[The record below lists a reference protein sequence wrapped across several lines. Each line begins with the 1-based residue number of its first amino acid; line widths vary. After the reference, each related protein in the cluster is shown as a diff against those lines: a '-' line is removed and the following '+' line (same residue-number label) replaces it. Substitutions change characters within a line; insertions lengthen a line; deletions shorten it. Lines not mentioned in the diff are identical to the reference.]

1 MRHFKHIHAVRT
13 ALLFS
18 GALAFAPLARS
29 AYGTVDGC
37 TAAAGTITTDS
48 TQQCLLSGSATLVA
62 FPGGDAVIPPGYQ
75 LGYILTSTNGLHIE
89 QVGPDPVFTVS
100 GVNIWRIHSI
110 VYDPNTLDFAAI
122 LDLDHLYQL
131 QDLLVQGG
139 GSICASLN
147 TGGAGT
153 KTTTCENTCTANAG
167 SISALN
173 PDQCLVEGEA
183 QLEATPDGNANVPD
197 GFSVLHVLTS
207 GPDLIILAV
216 GVEPSFTVNAAGPF
230 AIHTLVY
237 DPATLDLS
245 GIVFGETS
253 AFEIVALLQQGGGP
267 VCGSLDATGAQFQV
281 ADCAPVCEAFAG
293 TLTPVASEVCL
304 VDGNA
309 ELDAVPNSDAVVP
322 DGYSIAYILA
332 RANGIIENVEPVTL
346 FAWPLTGEY
355 VIHTL
360 VYDPFTL
367 DPFQVV
373 LGVTTVDGINASL
386 IQGGGTICGSLDL
399 TGAQFTVIECGTPCD
414 ADAGADANVVLCT
427 DRPPLALGTLLN
439 GDAGGVWTDPANQPF
454 SGSFNPATDVAGAYI
469 YIVGATEECAG
480 DSAIVTV
487 TLTTAPDA
495 GVSSLIEV
503 CDSGAPF
510 SCIAALGG
518 DPETNGTWTGPNG
531 APFSGSFNPA
541 IDLPGVYTYVV
552 AGTAPCQS
560 SSATLMIIVQNC
572 CTAGE
577 SAEITVCFTD
587 PPILLF
593 DLLGGDPCTS
603 GAWTTPDGQAF
614 SGVLNPSTDASGI
627 YTYTV
632 PGDPGQ
638 PPFTAALTVNV
649 IECANPCIGAAGED
663 VTVEL
668 CDNGSLYEL
677 FPLLGGSPV
686 AGGSWF
692 STAFNEPFF
701 DGFYDSMI
709 DQGGVFGYVASG
721 GPDCDPDTAYVT
733 VVEFQCLGPC
743 ATSSPDAGIG
753 GDVVRCDVDPPTEL
767 FDLLLGT
774 PDAGGTWTGPTGDPF
789 PGLFSPLSD
798 APGVYV
804 YTVFDL
810 PDCLPDTTQLNVM
823 VVPCDGPQQ
832 AAHPERTDGAPI
844 TSSAVVKPAVFMLWP
859 DPATDITRF
868 ESTAP
873 VTNAARIDLTDML
886 GRSFMAPM
894 NVSGTRVTI
903 DVSALPAGSYSVRV
917 IDGVNSGTGRF
928 MRARD

>member
-1 MRHFKHIHAVRT
+1 MRHSKHIHAVRT

-29 AYGTVDGC
+29 AYGAVDGC

-48 TQQCLLSGSATLVA
+48 TQQCLLNGSATLVA
-62 FPGGDAVIPPGYQ
+62 FPGGDEVVPPGYQ

-153 KTTTCENTCTANAG
+153 KTTTCENPCTADAG

-173 PDQCLVEGEA
+173 PDQCLVNGEA

-216 GVEPSFTVNAAGPF
+216 GVEPSFTVDAAGPF

-304 VDGNA
+304 VDGSA
-309 ELDAVPNSDAVVP
+309 ELDAVPSGDAVVP

-373 LGVTTVDGINASL
+373 LGVTTIDAINALL

-399 TGAQFTVIECGTPCD
+399 TGAQFTVIECVPQCD
-414 ADAGADANVVLCT
+414 ADAGSLTAVSSEVCLTGGVAQLDAI
-427 DRPPLALGTLLN
+427 PN
-439 GDAGGVWTDPANQPF
+439 GDAVVPAGYSVAYILARANGIIENVEPVTLFEWPLTGDYVIHTLVYDPATLNPF
-454 SGSFNPATDVAGAYI
+454 
-469 YIVGATEECAG
+469 
-480 DSAIVTV
+480 TV
-487 TLTTAPDA
+487 TL
-495 GVSSLIEV
+495 GVTNISSISSELIMGGGTI
-503 CDSGAPF
+503 CGSLDTIGAPI
-510 SCIAALGG
+510 SVIEC
-518 DPETNGTWTGPNG
+518 PP
-531 APFSGSFNPA
+531 P
-541 IDLPGVYTYVV
+541 
-552 AGTAPCQS
+552 
-560 SSATLMIIVQNC
+560 

-577 SAEITVCFTD
+577 AGEATFCFTD
-587 PPILLF
+587 PPTVLF

-603 GAWTTPDGQAF
+603 GAWTTPDDQPF
-614 SGVLNPSTDASGI
+614 SGVFNPATDASGI

-632 PGDPGQ
+632 PGAPGQ

-649 IECANPCIGAAGED
+649 IECVNPCIGAAGED

-668 CDNGSLYEL
+668 CDDGSVYDL

-692 STAFNEPFF
+692 STSFTGSLF
-701 DGFYDSMI
+701 DGFFDSMTM
-709 DQGGVFGYVASG
+709 QSATFGYVVSG
-721 GPDCDPDTAYVT
+721 GPDCLPDTAYIA
-733 VVEFQCLGPC
+733 VEKIQCLGPC

-789 PGLFSPLSD
+789 PGLFSPMSD

-844 TSSAVVKPAVFMLWP
+844 TLSAVVKPAVFVLWP

-868 ESTAP
+868 ETSAP

-917 IDGVNSGTGRF
+917 IDGANSGTGRF